1 MKATLL
7 NGILSVTCDGTG
19 GSVLVTRGKII
30 NIYVE
35 RQGQIVQAGTD
46 APLPDPANMA
56 KPIPPIIPQP
66 ASAEWHQAK
75 VDYEKLN
82 P

>member
-1 MKATLL
+1 MKTTLL
-7 NGILSVTCDGTG
+7 DGRLIVEFDGTG

-35 RQGQIVQAGTD
+35 REGSIVKAGGETATQPKD
-46 APLPDPANMA
+46 EP
-56 KPIPPIIPQP
+56 KPFTLIQPQP
-66 ASAEWHQAK
+66 ASEVWHQKKTHGLTA
-75 VDYEKLN
+75 